1 MKHLLLLLLATITLS
16 AQAQKQQKIYYVNSK
31 GKFVADLDSALYIR
45 IIQEPDS
52 GSNLYSL
59 KEFYKNERRKRV
71 GMVTQ
76 FNPSPSFEGS
86 VISFFENGAK
96 ESVETYLYGVRNGD
110 CYYYYPNGTLK
121 EFVKYD
127 YLTASIKTINVSDSL
142 GNPFLDEKGNGR
154 VLISTK
160 ETEESGNYKKGFK
173 DGIWITKDLINNCVY
188 TETYS
193 SGTLK
198 KGELIDNLGNKNT
211 YSKHIVQPYL
221 LHKKGFNIFNIHN
234 IVFFRHIDSVGRV
247 ALILDIDKFGNPQNI
262 NVFKSLSQKSDAF
275 AIETIKKLLW
285 KPKIYRGKPVETISA
300 FCFVDFR

>member
-1 MKHLLLLLLATITLS
+1 MKHFLFILSLTIALS
-16 AQAQKQQKIYYVNSK
+16 AQAQKLQKIYYVNSK
-31 GKFVADLDSALYIR
+31 GKFVSDLDSALYIR

-76 FNPSPSFEGS
+76 FNPDPSFEGS

-96 ESVETYLYGVRNGD
+96 ESVETYLYGVKNGD
-110 CYYYYPNGTLK
+110 CYYYYPNGILK
-121 EFVKYD
+121 EFIKYD
-127 YLTASIKTINVSDSL
+127 YLTSSVKTISVSDSL

-154 VLISTK
+154 VLLSTK
-160 ETEESGNYKKGFK
+160 ATEESGNYKKGFK
-173 DGIWITKDLINNCVY
+173 DGFWITKNLINNCVY

-193 SGTLK
+193 RGTLK
-198 KGELIDNLGNKNT
+198 KGESIDNLGNKNI
-211 YSKHIVQPYL
+211 YSKLIIKPYL

-234 IVFFRHIDSVGRV
+234 IVFFRHIDSIGRV
-247 ALILDIDKFGNPQNI
+247 TLNLDIDKFGNPQNI
-262 NVFKSLSQKSDAF
+262 NIFKSLSQKSDAF

-285 KPKIYRGKPVETISA
+285 KPEIYRGKPVETISV